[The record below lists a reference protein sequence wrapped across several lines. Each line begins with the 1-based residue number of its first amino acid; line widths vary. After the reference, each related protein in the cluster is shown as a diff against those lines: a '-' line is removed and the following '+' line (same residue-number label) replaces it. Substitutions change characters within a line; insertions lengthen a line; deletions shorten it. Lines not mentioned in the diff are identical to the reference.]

1 MYRIVIAV
9 SSGGQHTV
17 MIAKD
22 KVEEEVTNGEGSG
35 MEVANGQEA
44 NGETIQEEPVVNGG
58 AEEKM
63 EEN

>member
-1 MYRIVIAV
+1 
-9 SSGGQHTV
+9 

-22 KVEEEVTNGEGSG
+22 KVEEEKKKETNGEG
-35 MEVANGQEA
+35 MEVNNGQEA
-44 NGETIQEEPVVNGG
+44 NGDAIQEEPVVNGG

>member
-1 MYRIVIAV
+1 M
-9 SSGGQHTV
+9 

-35 MEVANGQEA
+35 LEVANGQEA